1 MPEKIPDSSDC
12 QSQFRIR
19 TRSDLVGNDICGL
32 KRRPRGVG
40 NVRKMLGL
48 GAIAKHDAKTH
59 PVGYGM

>member
-1 MPEKIPDSSDC
+1 MALVEKIPDSSDC

-40 NVRKMLGL
+40 TLREMLGL
-48 GAIAKHDAKTH
+48 GATCKA
-59 PVGYGM
+59 